1 MKIIIVIIAAVLV
14 YLLGFFLGRV
24 KERVLVELKEKPNDR
39 IKHTKQ
45 MCVKCEDSEKGEKI
59 EEYISEGWRFVT
71 TTQYVDGKSFL
82 FLRKK
87 YCRCDTTAF
96 VSCGGISLY
105 FSRHIL

>member
-24 KERVLVELKEKPNDR
+24 KERVLVELKGKPNDR

-45 MCVKCEDSEKGEKI
+45 RCVKCEDSEKGEKI

-71 TTQYVDGKSFL
+71 TTQYADGK
-82 FLRKK
+82 
-87 YCRCDTTAF
+87 
-96 VSCGGISLY
+96 
-105 FSRHIL
+105 ILLIFEKEVL

>member
-1 MKIIIVIIAAVLV
+1 MV

-59 EEYISEGWRFVT
+59 EEYISNGWRYVT
-71 TTQYVDGKSFL
+71 TTQCQN
-82 FLRKK
+82 KK
-87 YCRCDTTAF
+87 ILLVF
-96 VSCGGISLY
+96 EKEVS
-105 FSRHIL
+105 

>member
-45 MCVKCEDSEKGEKI
+45 RYVVCEDSEKGKKI
-59 EEYISEGWRFVT
+59 EEYISEGWRLDT
-71 TTQYVDGKSFL
+71 ITQYVDGEIILVFEKE
-82 FLRKK
+82 
-87 YCRCDTTAF
+87 
-96 VSCGGISLY
+96 VS
-105 FSRHIL
+105 